1 MKTLVLV
8 RHAKSSWS
16 EPGLPDFDRPLNDRG
31 RRDAADMAARMVAR
45 HLAPGLLV
53 SSPARR
59 ALKTARYF
67 ADAFQY
73 PREDIRLVPEL
84 YHPAVEALQRA
95 VLALPDTASTVFLF
109 SHNPGITD
117 FVNSLTPV
125 RIDNLPTSAVFAVAL
140 ASAHWADWEHA
151 ERHFLFFDYPKSA

>member
-16 EPGLPDFDRPLNDRG
+16 EPGLPDFERPLNDRG
-31 RRDAADMAARMVAR
+31 RHDAADMAARMVAR
-45 HLAPGLLV
+45 HLSPDLLV

-67 ADAFQY
+67 AEAFHY
-73 PREDIRLVPEL
+73 PQEEIQLIPEL

-95 VLALPDTASTVFLF
+95 VLALPDKASTVFLF

-140 ASAHWADWEHA
+140 PSAHWADWEHA
-151 ERHFLFFDYPKSA
+151 ERRFLFFDYPKSA